1 MTARVWLR
9 VDPLFTADVK
19 LLVSLF
25 LPGAQF
31 TSGAPATDA
40 ALAQDELAIV
50 ASIVC
55 TAADVCATVTL
66 REMVNGLSALRE
78 TTRKLSRGERIGQSE
93 QRPLTSSATSETP
106 LPSTSSVTVETLR
119 SDDPHTDRKLRV
131 LMKRALRFALHEAL
145 AATTGRRL
153 TWGLLTGVRPVKL
166 LHEWQR
172 QAGQKSEEAL
182 RERLQREYLVSPER
196 AALAA
201 EIAVRERAA
210 VPDLETLD
218 REVSIYIGIPFCPTH
233 CAYCTFPAYSMV
245 DKARYAFTFLDALL
259 QEIKMVGRVL
269 REKRVGVTTVYV
281 GGGTPSSLRPDEMR
295 RLFDALRTEVGGAW
309 REFCVEA
316 GRADTITPDRVAA
329 MAEYGVDR
337 VSVNPQSYHHRTLR
351 MMGRGHS
358 PEIIDRRFAL
368 VREAGIRNIN
378 MDLIL
383 GLPGE
388 TGDDV
393 AYSVERTL
401 ALDPDS
407 VTLHT
412 LSFKRSSEVTEK
424 RESLVVPDDEAML
437 LMMRAAD
444 HAVRSAGLLPY
455 YLYRQRDILGNLEN
469 VGYAKPGFEGIYN
482 IAIIEEAQTI
492 IALGGGAASKWVEPV
507 TRRIT
512 RHDNPREPLAY
523 VNAIERVLAVK
534 ERALIRICEQIGA
547 AH

>member
-1 MTARVWLR
+1 MISRVWLQ
-9 VDPLFTADVK
+9 VDPLFFEDVR

-25 LPGAQF
+25 WPEAQLER
-31 TSGAPATDA
+31 GAPVHRDA
-40 ALAQDELAIV
+40 FVNDACVGDACEDGANVEDEWMIV
-50 ASIVC
+50 ACVVC
-55 TAADVCATVTL
+55 TVVDVCATVTVHKTL
-66 REMVNGLSALRE
+66 GECRAPREV
-78 TTRKLSRGERIGQSE
+78 TRRLTRDVLTEELAQSKGEAAQTE
-93 QRPLTSSATSETP
+93 
-106 LPSTSSVTVETLR
+106 
-119 SDDPHTDRKLRV
+119 DPRTDRKLRV

-145 AATTGRRL
+145 AQAAGKRL

-172 QAGQKSEEAL
+172 KDGRKSEIEM
-182 RERLQREYLVSPER
+182 REHLEREYLVSPER

-201 EIAVRERAA
+201 EIAVRERA
-210 VPDLETLD
+210 VLPDLEALD

-269 REKRVGVTTVYV
+269 RERRVRVTTVYV
-281 GGGTPSSLRPDEMR
+281 GGGTPSSLRADEMR
-295 RLFDALRTEVGGAW
+295 RLFDALRAEVGGPW

-316 GRADTITPDRVAA
+316 GRADTITPDRIAA
-329 MAEYGVDR
+329 MVEYGVDR

-351 MMGRGHS
+351 LMGRGHS

-368 VREAGIRNIN
+368 VRESGIRNIN

-388 TGDDV
+388 TQEDV

-401 ALDPDS
+401 ALEPDA

-444 HAVRSAGLLPY
+444 QAVRSAGLLPY

-492 IALGGGAASKWVEPV
+492 IALGGGAASKWVEPG
-507 TRRIT
+507 TRKIT

-523 VNAIERVLAVK
+523 VNAMERVLAVK
-534 ERALIRICEQIGA
+534 ERALTRICEQIGA